1 LSTHF
6 LTLTQNH
13 KQFGS
18 VPDDAELQGG
28 LAAFFNELYKALK
41 LNTVGGD
48 SVIEAVG
55 VCV

>member
-1 LSTHF
+1 
-6 LTLTQNH
+6 
-13 KQFGS
+13 